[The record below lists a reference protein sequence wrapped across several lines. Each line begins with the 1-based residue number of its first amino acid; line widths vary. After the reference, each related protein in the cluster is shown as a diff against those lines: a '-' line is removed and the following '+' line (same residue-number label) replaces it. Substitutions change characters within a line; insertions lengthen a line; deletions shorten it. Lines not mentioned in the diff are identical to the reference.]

1 MNEPRHTPASRWAP
15 WWAYL
20 VPILALNYLRLVVL
34 PPDETGGDAV
44 SVALAAAITLAVVLV
59 VTALHRARGRA

>member
-1 MNEPRHTPASRWAP
+1 MNREPTASRWAP

-20 VPILALNYLRLVVL
+20 VPILGLNYLRLAVL

-44 SVALAAAITLAVVLV
+44 SIALVAAITAAVVVV
-59 VTALHRARGRA
+59 VTGLHRARA